1 MDTLDTKYT
10 LGPMQLSR
18 LQYYNDANYRYF
30 NPCENERW
38 RYCNN
43 SEYLSKCEEA
53 GEIAWFFDDTL
64 CEIYTLLER
73 SYPDY
78 IVEGLYFKDYEN
90 KYKNNNLKQSVTTQQ
105 RFEGLGV
112 RHKDASFYNAI
123 VVSHEEEN
131 SLGAMTTRWYVASPF
146 TKRDRRHS
154 LFITPV
160 AITDSNSI
168 KTNCAKKAVK
178 HIMSLPHLTFSHLLS
193 ATFNQRE
200 LTEEVKSIQAAD
212 LMEYKTKASEMFYDI
227 GRLCGRNNV
236 PHFIEFTNAMAQLLN
251 GNAEVDIAET
261 KLPEAQEVVRKYLE
275 ETKDLAAYVEE
286 SSRQTHL
293 YVAQVNV
300 DSPTYCFG
308 TTTGK
313 MMHSTI
319 EHLGAHKKFDS
330 PSQMPD
336 IVRSKLAAIEINKEN
351 LVEGDYWNYLPNIGA
366 SPCRAGN
373 KLFLR
378 VIFLTHE
385 EMGDIF
391 T

>member
-1 MDTLDTKYT
+1 
-10 LGPMQLSR
+10 
-18 LQYYNDANYRYF
+18 
-30 NPCENERW
+30 
-38 RYCNN
+38 
-43 SEYLSKCEEA
+43 
-53 GEIAWFFDDTL
+53 
-64 CEIYTLLER
+64 
-73 SYPDY
+73 
-78 IVEGLYFKDYEN
+78 
-90 KYKNNNLKQSVTTQQ
+90 
-105 RFEGLGV
+105 
-112 RHKDASFYNAI
+112 
-123 VVSHEEEN
+123 
-131 SLGAMTTRWYVASPF
+131 
-146 TKRDRRHS
+146 
-154 LFITPV
+154 
-160 AITDSNSI
+160 
-168 KTNCAKKAVK
+168 
-178 HIMSLPHLTFSHLLS
+178 LLS
-193 ATFNQRE
+193 ATFNHRE
-200 LTEEVKSIQAAD
+200 LSEEVKSIQAAD

-286 SSRQTHL
+286 SSKQTHL

-313 MMHSTI
+313 ISYSTV
-319 EHLGAHKKFDS
+319 EHLGAYKKFDS
-330 PSQMPD
+330 PYQMPD
-336 IVRSKLAAIEINKEN
+336 IVRSKLAALEINKEN